1 MCSDKQDGKTRW
13 NQHVGL
19 TYTTPETAE
28 DGIDFS
34 AVSRDGREYRFHLEL
49 SALKTL
55 NAEAF
60 YDDDAIERFHAH
72 QEDIERVASRMVM
85 LNVRANPIVL
95 KASYFAES
103 PWRKLSSARI

>member
-49 SALKTL
+49 KRPQDTQCRSLL
-55 NAEAF
+55 
-60 YDDDAIERFHAH
+60 R
-72 QEDIERVASRMVM
+72 
-85 LNVRANPIVL
+85 
-95 KASYFAES
+95 
-103 PWRKLSSARI
+103 

>member
-1 MCSDKQDGKTRW
+1 MRTNENKKTSSW
-13 NQHVGL
+13 NRHVGL
-19 TYTTPETAE
+19 TYTAPETRE

-34 AVSRDGREYRFHLEL
+34 AVASDGRQYNFHLEL
-49 SALKTL
+49 NALKTL

-72 QEDIERVASRMVM
+72 QEDIERVAGRMVM

-103 PWRKLSSARI
+103 PWRRLGNRHI